1 MDAAGPP
8 PAGPEGRGPGKEE
21 EAAYAEVCGSA
32 GAESGASGASG
43 AAGDGAAVAAD
54 GPAPAGHRPEAAAPG
69 CGAGPGSPSSSS
81 CPSAGS
87 AAGGGGAEEPAA
99 AGGQT
104 SSSSLGCE
112 SDEEAG
118 AGRGAGDPPRRA
130 PGGAPGAAGPH
141 YISTQEIQLSEV
153 DHDMDFDAGLAA
165 RWDFEDDNVIY
176 SFVDYASFG
185 SDETP
190 GDTATE
196 EDNSC
201 YLSTTPS
208 ERTARADSAGSG
220 SEAAGGSSGSD
231 APRRPGGAGA
241 SPAGHILLSI
251 KAASRAIN
259 ECSAAREERDAIYA
273 AEHEGDMSLRVAAA
287 PERAAG
293 FGQDAG
299 RQHAKKFIAVPAR
312 LQTRCGAREAGGCS
326 SGASSAV
333 SELDDADKEVRNLT
347 ARAFRSLAYPYFD
360 TLSLG
365 SRASSASLSDHA
377 LGVNRWSTYLD
388 LKCGA
393 LGPRGAPGAGQLCVR
408 SGKTPSR
415 ALQFVVS
422 KLDGEIAHVE
432 APPPPRGTL
441 GMREPGRAARLGEE
455 EASKKSKFAS
465 SLLKNV
471 ISKKMQ
477 LEHEFKM
484 ERGELTD
491 TSSAGPGAAPPAARD
506 PEPGAGSGG
515 GGRPREGG
523 VQRQSSRLSEGGS
536 EHGAPPPEEPGE
548 RGGGRSPASKASTPR
563 EGSQERAAAEEAAEA
578 RRGGSEAARATFLR
592 SQHSAFRSW
601 KEREAESREER
612 APGGKAKPSPRPE
625 PGEPAAGKA
634 TKLSRLF
641 VPGIQHAAKEKEP
654 AGQRPAAAASPPAAK
669 PRLPEIK
676 ISLGPPAEPP
686 FSIAQLLTP
695 QLAARPP
702 DAGHRAPRADGADR
716 VPQFLVRDVREGKGK
731 AQAPLHQVRD
741 VRKLIKGSHG
751 GDAADNGSDR
761 GSVGSEQ
768 GGAEHRHPGPAE
780 AGGKA
785 AAAGGRALG
794 CPPEGTVLV
803 HRTSGRLPVATIAPN
818 KSDPRQPAVL
828 KIVAKSAAPWR
839 HQAAPAPAEKGR
851 GAEEDTREEGKAAP
865 VQNALEKLTAAV
877 RSMEEL
883 YSFSKREWKRKSDP
897 LPITGSHVLSL
908 IASQERDA
916 APRPPLPAEPPPKA
930 EEPANK
936 GPGPAGGE
944 RLPRRAANPAAAADK
959 VSAKAAAFESLA
971 RQRQRG
977 PAPPRALLT
986 LRGPAAAAPP
996 AKPPADGG
1004 VRGPATAAA
1013 TAALAPRPPRLP
1025 AGGGDGRAEPERAA
1039 DCEGYLALPLAAARP
1054 GPAPAAAAAAAGG
1067 GRPAPVP
1074 FGAAPPAGSPG
1085 LPSAAD
1091 ASAAPPSPDAAAAL
1105 FPPAL
1110 PPFAAAPP
1118 APFFCFSP
1126 SVAAAEP
1133 LPQRRVLLDVSSGQ
1147 YYLLDAPPQQ
1157 PAKRRLFDPESGQ
1170 YVEVPVP
1177 PPAVAPLPLPLSP
1190 LALNAGAFGAAYMLY
1205 PGLLPAAAVLPA
1217 GALPRPLSHPG
1228 SEGSGAADPGSPAEP
1243 EGPYYLPG
1251 GQGPA
1256 ARRGTAEAKPLVSI
1270 TAPGGGPRLVAPP
1283 SFDGTTMRLVVEH
1296 R

>member
-21 EAAYAEVCGSA
+21 AVYAEVCGSA
-32 GAESGASGASG
+32 GAESGARASG
-43 AAGDGAAVAAD
+43 AAGGEAAVAAE
-54 GPAPAGHRPEAAAPG
+54 GPAPAGHRPEAAAPR

-118 AGRGAGDPPRRA
+118 AGRGAGGPPRRA

-190 GDTATE
+190 GDTPTE

-259 ECSAAREERDAIYA
+259 ECSAAREERDVIYA

-393 LGPRGAPGAGQLCVR
+393 LGPRSAAGAGQLCVR
-408 SGKTPSR
+408 SGKAPSR

-432 APPPPRGTL
+432 APPPPRGPL
-441 GMREPGRAARLGEE
+441 GLREPGRAARPGEE

-491 TSSAGPGAAPPAARD
+491 TSSAGPGAALPAGRD
-506 PEPGAGSGG
+506 PEPGAGSGVGTGG

-578 RRGGSEAARATFLR
+578 RRGGSEAARSTFLR

-612 APGGKAKPSPRPE
+612 APGGKAKLSPRPE

-654 AGQRPAAAASPPAAK
+654 TGQRPAAASPPAAK

-702 DAGHRAPRADGADR
+702 DTGHRAPRADGPDR

-768 GGAEHRHPGPAE
+768 GGADHRQPGPTE

-851 GAEEDTREEGKAAP
+851 GAEEDPREEGKAAP

-916 APRPPLPAEPPPKA
+916 APRPPLTAEPPPKA

-936 GPGPAGGE
+936 GPGPAGG
-944 RLPRRAANPAAAADK
+944 D
-959 VSAKAAAFESLA
+959 
-971 RQRQRG
+971 
-977 PAPPRALLT
+977 
-986 LRGPAAAAPP
+986 
-996 AKPPADGG
+996 
-1004 VRGPATAAA
+1004 
-1013 TAALAPRPPRLP
+1013 
-1025 AGGGDGRAEPERAA
+1025 
-1039 DCEGYLALPLAAARP
+1039 
-1054 GPAPAAAAAAAGG
+1054 
-1067 GRPAPVP
+1067 
-1074 FGAAPPAGSPG
+1074 
-1085 LPSAAD
+1085 
-1091 ASAAPPSPDAAAAL
+1091 
-1105 FPPAL
+1105 
-1110 PPFAAAPP
+1110 
-1118 APFFCFSP
+1118 
-1126 SVAAAEP
+1126 
-1133 LPQRRVLLDVSSGQ
+1133 GQ

-1170 YVEVPVP
+1170 YVEVPVQ

-1243 EGPYYLPG
+1243 EGPYYVPG

-1256 ARRGTAEAKPLVSI
+1256 AAARRAAAEAKPLVSI

>member
-1 MDAAGPP
+1 MTGGVVWGILTALSQMILNVSTTPATSPSVQGLRSDSSPFPSTAIWGRGAVPLLRPLDKSLGLGSEKPTKHPSVPAGTPGALRHRTAPPLPVPGVSNSHLSRGTRDAGSVYRRRLSRPRLTPAPESPQAPAASRGSRARPLGPHPPRGGGRVGGPP
-8 PAGPEGRGPGKEE
+8 ARPSGHCRTRRPQHGRCRPAARRSRGMGPREG
-21 EAAYAEVCGSA
+21 
-32 GAESGASGASG
+32 
-43 AAGDGAAVAAD
+43 
-54 GPAPAGHRPEAAAPG
+54 
-69 CGAGPGSPSSSS
+69 GAGGVR
-81 CPSAGS
+81 GGVR
-87 AAGGGGAEEPAA
+87 AAGGGGTEEPAA
-99 AGGQT
+99 VGGQT

-112 SDEEAG
+112 SDEETG
-118 AGRGAGDPPRRA
+118 AGRGAGGPPRRA
-130 PGGAPGAAGPH
+130 PRGAPGAAGPH

-190 GDTATE
+190 GDTPTE

-393 LGPRGAPGAGQLCVR
+393 LGPRGAAGGGQLCVR
-408 SGKTPSR
+408 SGKAPSR

-441 GMREPGRAARLGEE
+441 GVREPGRAARPDEE
-455 EASKKSKFAS
+455 EASKKSRFAS

-491 TSSAGPGAAPPAARD
+491 TSSTGPGAAPPAGRD
-506 PEPGAGSGG
+506 PEPGAGTGG

-523 VQRQSSRLSEGGS
+523 LQRQSSRLSEGGS

-601 KEREAESREER
+601 KEREAESKEER
-612 APGGKAKPSPRPE
+612 ASGGKAKPFPRPE

-654 AGQRPAAAASPPAAK
+654 AVQRPAATSPPAAR

-702 DAGHRAPRADGADR
+702 DTGHRAPRADGSDR

-751 GDAADNGSDR
+751 GDSADNCSDR

-768 GGAEHRHPGPAE
+768 GGAEHRQPGPAE
-780 AGGKA
+780 AGSK

-839 HQAAPAPAEKGR
+839 HQAAPVPAEKGR
-851 GAEEDTREEGKAAP
+851 GAEEDPREEGKAAP

-916 APRPPLPAEPPPKA
+916 APRPPLAAEPTPKA

-986 LRGPAAAAPP
+986 LRGPAAAAAPP

-1004 VRGPATAAA
+1004 VRGPAAAA
-1013 TAALAPRPPRLP
+1013 TAALAPRAPRL
-1025 AGGGDGRAEPERAA
+1025 
-1039 DCEGYLALPLAAARP
+1039 
-1054 GPAPAAAAAAAGG
+1054 
-1067 GRPAPVP
+1067 
-1074 FGAAPPAGSPG
+1074 
-1085 LPSAAD
+1085 
-1091 ASAAPPSPDAAAAL
+1091 
-1105 FPPAL
+1105 
-1110 PPFAAAPP
+1110 
-1118 APFFCFSP
+1118 
-1126 SVAAAEP
+1126 
-1133 LPQRRVLLDVSSGQ
+1133 Q
-1147 YYLLDAPPQQ
+1147 
-1157 PAKRRLFDPESGQ
+1157 
-1170 YVEVPVP
+1170 
-1177 PPAVAPLPLPLSP
+1177 
-1190 LALNAGAFGAAYMLY
+1190 
-1205 PGLLPAAAVLPA
+1205 
-1217 GALPRPLSHPG
+1217 
-1228 SEGSGAADPGSPAEP
+1228 
-1243 EGPYYLPG
+1243 
-1251 GQGPA
+1251 GQGI
-1256 ARRGTAEAKPLVSI
+1256 RI
-1270 TAPGGGPRLVAPP
+1270 TL
-1283 SFDGTTMRLVVEH
+1283 L
-1296 R
+1296 

>member
-1 MDAAGPP
+1 MDAAGPQ

-21 EAAYAEVCGSA
+21 EETAAAYAEVCGSA
-32 GAESGASGASG
+32 GAESGAADG
-43 AAGDGAAVAAD
+43 GAAVATE
-54 GPAPAGHRPEAAAPG
+54 GPAPAGHRPEVAAPG
-69 CGAGPGSPSSSS
+69 CGSGPGSPSSSS

-87 AAGGGGAEEPAA
+87 ATGGGGAEEATA

-118 AGRGAGDPPRRA
+118 EGRGAGEPPRRA
-130 PGGAPGAAGPH
+130 LGSAH

-190 GDTATE
+190 GDTPTE

-220 SEAAGGSSGSD
+220 SEAAGGSSGS
-231 APRRPGGAGA
+231 GTGA
-241 SPAGHILLSI
+241 SPAGHVLLSI
-251 KAASRAIN
+251 KAASRAIK
-259 ECSAAREERDAIYA
+259 ECSAAREERHATYG

-287 PERAAG
+287 PERAAAS
-293 FGQDAG
+293 GQDAG

-393 LGPRGAPGAGQLCVR
+393 LGPRGAAGGGQLCVR
-408 SGKTPSR
+408 SGKAPSR

-441 GMREPGRAARLGEE
+441 GVREPGRAARAGEE

-491 TSSAGPGAAPPAARD
+491 TSSAGPGAAPPAGRD
-506 PEPGAGSGG
+506 PEPGTGSGG

-548 RGGGRSPASKASTPR
+548 RGGGRSPAPKAATPR
-563 EGSQERAAAEEAAEA
+563 EGSQERTAVEEGADA
-578 RRGGSEAARATFLR
+578 RRSGSEAARATFLR

-601 KEREAESREER
+601 KEREAESKEER

-634 TKLSRLF
+634 TKMSRLF
-641 VPGIQHAAKEKEP
+641 VPGIQHANKEKEP
-654 AGQRPAAAASPPAAK
+654 AGQRPASPPAAK

-702 DAGHRAPRADGADR
+702 DTGLRAPRPDGSDR

-751 GDAADNGSDR
+751 GDSADAGSDR

-768 GGAEHRHPGPAE
+768 GGAEHRQPGWAE

-818 KSDPRQPAVL
+818 KSDPRQPSVL

-851 GAEEDTREEGKAAP
+851 GAEEDPREEGKAAP

-916 APRPPLPAEPPPKA
+916 GPRPPLAAEPSPKA
-930 EEPANK
+930 EEPSNK
-936 GPGPAGGE
+936 GPGPTGGE

-986 LRGPAAAAPP
+986 LRGSAAPP

-1004 VRGPATAAA
+1004 VRGPSAAA
-1013 TAALAPRPPRLP
+1013 TAALAPRAPRLP
-1025 AGGGDGRAEPERAA
+1025 APGGEGRAEPERGT

-1054 GPAPAAAAAAAGG
+1054 GPAPAAAAGG
-1067 GRPAPVP
+1067 GRPAPVS
-1074 FGAAPPAGSPG
+1074 FGAAPPAGGPG

-1091 ASAAPPSPDAAAAL
+1091 ASAAPQSPDAATAL

-1118 APFFCFSP
+1118 APLFCFSP
-1126 SVAAAEP
+1126 SVAEP

-1157 PAKRRLFDPESGQ
+1157 PVKRRLFDPESGQ

-1205 PGLLPAAAVLPA
+1205 PGLLPAAVLPA
-1217 GALPRPLSHPG
+1217 GALQRPLSHPG

-1243 EGPYYLPG
+1243 EAPYYVPG

-1256 ARRGTAEAKPLVSI
+1256 ARHGTAEAKPLVSI
-1270 TAPGGGPRLVAPP
+1270 AAPGGGPRLVAPP

>member
-8 PAGPEGRGPGKEE
+8 PAGPGGWGPGKEE
-21 EAAYAEVCGSA
+21 QAAYAEVCGSS
-32 GAESGASGASG
+32 GAESEARASG
-43 AAGDGAAVAAD
+43 AAAAAD
-54 GPAPAGHRPEAAAPG
+54 SPAPVGHHPEAAAPG

-87 AAGGGGAEEPAA
+87 AAGGGGTEEPAA
-99 AGGQT
+99 VGGQT

-112 SDEEAG
+112 SDEETG
-118 AGRGAGDPPRRA
+118 AGRGAGGPPRRA
-130 PGGAPGAAGPH
+130 PRGAPGAAGPH

-190 GDTATE
+190 GDTPTE

-259 ECSAAREERDAIYA
+259 ECSAAREERDSIYA

-393 LGPRGAPGAGQLCVR
+393 LGPRGAAGGGQLCVR
-408 SGKTPSR
+408 SGKAPSR

-441 GMREPGRAARLGEE
+441 GVREPGRAARPDEE
-455 EASKKSKFAS
+455 EASKKSRFAS

-491 TSSAGPGAAPPAARD
+491 TSSAGPGAAPPAGRD
-506 PEPGAGSGG
+506 PEPGAGTGG

-523 VQRQSSRLSEGGS
+523 LQRQSSRLSEGGS

-563 EGSQERAAAEEAAEA
+563 EGSQERAAAEETAEA

-601 KEREAESREER
+601 KEREAESKEER
-612 APGGKAKPSPRPE
+612 ASGGKAKPFPRPE

-654 AGQRPAAAASPPAAK
+654 AGQRPAAASPPAAR

-676 ISLGPPAEPP
+676 ISLGPPAEPS

-702 DAGHRAPRADGADR
+702 DTGHRAPRADGSDR

-751 GDAADNGSDR
+751 GDSADNCSDR

-768 GGAEHRHPGPAE
+768 GGAEHRQPGPAE
-780 AGGKA
+780 AGSKP
-785 AAAGGRALG
+785 AAGGRALG

-839 HQAAPAPAEKGR
+839 HQAAPVPAEKGR
-851 GAEEDTREEGKAAP
+851 GAEEDPREEGKAAP

-916 APRPPLPAEPPPKA
+916 APRPPLAAEPTPKA

-959 VSAKAAAFESLA
+959 VSAKAAAFESL
-971 RQRQRG
+971 
-977 PAPPRALLT
+977 
-986 LRGPAAAAPP
+986 
-996 AKPPADGG
+996 
-1004 VRGPATAAA
+1004 
-1013 TAALAPRPPRLP
+1013 
-1025 AGGGDGRAEPERAA
+1025 
-1039 DCEGYLALPLAAARP
+1039 
-1054 GPAPAAAAAAAGG
+1054 
-1067 GRPAPVP
+1067 
-1074 FGAAPPAGSPG
+1074 
-1085 LPSAAD
+1085 
-1091 ASAAPPSPDAAAAL
+1091 
-1105 FPPAL
+1105 
-1110 PPFAAAPP
+1110 
-1118 APFFCFSP
+1118 
-1126 SVAAAEP
+1126 
-1133 LPQRRVLLDVSSGQ
+1133 RRVLLDVSSGQ

-1157 PAKRRLFDPESGQ
+1157 PVKRRLFDPESGQ

-1217 GALPRPLSHPG
+1217 SALPRPLSHPG

-1243 EGPYYLPG
+1243 EGPYYVPG

-1256 ARRGTAEAKPLVSI
+1256 ARRGAADAKPLVSI
-1270 TAPGGGPRLVAPP
+1270 TAPGGGSRLVAPP

>member
-1 MDAAGPP
+1 MDAAGRPA
-8 PAGPEGRGPGKEE
+8 AGPGGRCPGKEE
-21 EAAYAEVCGSA
+21 EAAYAEVCVSA
-32 GAESGASGASG
+32 GAESEARASGTADGG
-43 AAGDGAAVAAD
+43 AAAAAE

-81 CPSAGS
+81 CPSASS

-118 AGRGAGDPPRRA
+118 AGRGAGGPSRRA

-190 GDTATE
+190 GDTPTE

-393 LGPRGAPGAGQLCVR
+393 LGPRGATGGGQLCVR
-408 SGKTPSR
+408 SGKAPSR

-441 GMREPGRAARLGEE
+441 SMREPGRAARPDEE
-455 EASKKSKFAS
+455 EASKKSRFAS

-491 TSSAGPGAAPPAARD
+491 TSSAGPGAAPPAGRD
-506 PEPGAGSGG
+506 PEPGAGTGG

-601 KEREAESREER
+601 KEREAESKEER
-612 APGGKAKPSPRPE
+612 APGGKAKPFPRLE
-625 PGEPAAGKA
+625 PGEAAAGKA

-641 VPGIQHAAKEKEP
+641 VPGIQHAAKEKEHAAKEKEP
-654 AGQRPAAAASPPAAK
+654 AGQRPAAASPPAAR

-702 DAGHRAPRADGADR
+702 DTSHRAPRADGSDR

-751 GDAADNGSDR
+751 GDSADNSSDR

-768 GGAEHRHPGPAE
+768 GGAEHRQPGPAE
-780 AGGKA
+780 AGSK

-916 APRPPLPAEPPPKA
+916 APRPPLAAEPTPKA

-944 RLPRRAANPAAAADK
+944 RLPRRAANPAAATDK

-986 LRGPAAAAPP
+986 LRGPAAAAAAPP
-996 AKPPADGG
+996 AKPP
-1004 VRGPATAAA
+1004 
-1013 TAALAPRPPRLP
+1013 P
-1025 AGGGDGRAEPERAA
+1025 AGG
-1039 DCEGYLALPLAAARP
+1039 
-1054 GPAPAAAAAAAGG
+1054 
-1067 GRPAPVP
+1067 
-1074 FGAAPPAGSPG
+1074 PG

-1091 ASAAPPSPDAAAAL
+1091 GSAAPPSPDAAAAL
-1105 FPPAL
+1105 FPPVL

-1147 YYLLDAPPQQ
+1147 YYLMDAPPQQ

-1243 EGPYYLPG
+1243 EGPYYVPG

-1256 ARRGTAEAKPLVSI
+1256 ARRGAAEAKPLVSI
-1270 TAPGGGPRLVAPP
+1270 TAPGGGSRLVAPP